1 MAHLVGCKSC
11 RVCSSCNFLREKTL
25 KSLTRLQ
32 SSAILG
38 EPLLEEF
45 PLTFSKMPRPGGT
58 MSSSERR
65 IAPREIFS
73 IPVRIRPLIAESL
86 SVAAGSTVSR
96 NVTSSNS
103 VAGVSVAVTQMSP
116 APAGSRPARVLDMQE
131 GETVNLSERGIYFKT
146 AQKVKIGQAMEL
158 YFTLPRELTGRSP
171 EPVRCS
177 ARVVHVEQ
185 HADERGWT
193 GVGASVE
200 QFEPLQRFRTWD
212 N

>member
-1 MAHLVGCKSC
+1 
-11 RVCSSCNFLREKTL
+11 
-25 KSLTRLQ
+25 
-32 SSAILG
+32 
-38 EPLLEEF
+38 
-45 PLTFSKMPRPGGT
+45 

-65 IAPREIFS
+65 IAPRKIFS
-73 IPVRIRPLIAESL
+73 IPIRIRPLAVESL
-86 SVAAGSTVSR
+86 SVAAGSTILKNAAPSSR
-96 NVTSSNS
+96 
-103 VAGVSVAVTQMSP
+103 AP
-116 APAGSRPARVLDMQE
+116 APASPASSLMNSAVSTSKPVRVLDMQE

-146 AQKVKIGQAMEL
+146 AQKVRIGQAMEI

-185 HADERGWT
+185 YSDERGWT

>member
-1 MAHLVGCKSC
+1 
-11 RVCSSCNFLREKTL
+11 
-25 KSLTRLQ
+25 
-32 SSAILG
+32 
-38 EPLLEEF
+38 
-45 PLTFSKMPRPGGT
+45 

-65 IAPREIFS
+65 IAPRKIFS
-73 IPVRIRPLIAESL
+73 IPIRIRPLASESL

-96 NVTSSNS
+96 NATTSSHAAAP
-103 VAGVSVAVTQMSP
+103 VSP
-116 APAGSRPARVLDMQE
+116 ASSLMNSAVATSRPVRVLDMQE

-185 HADERGWT
+185 YSDDRGWT

>member
-1 MAHLVGCKSC
+1 
-11 RVCSSCNFLREKTL
+11 
-25 KSLTRLQ
+25 
-32 SSAILG
+32 
-38 EPLLEEF
+38 
-45 PLTFSKMPRPGGT
+45 
-58 MSSSERR
+58 MSNDERR
-65 IAPREIFS
+65 IAPRKIFT
-73 IPVRIRPLIAESL
+73 IPIRIRPLASESL
-86 SVAAGSTVSR
+86 SVATGSTVSR
-96 NVTSSNS
+96 SATPSSYAAAPASPTSSLMNS
-103 VAGVSVAVTQMSP
+103 AVATSKPV
-116 APAGSRPARVLDMQE
+116 RVIDMQE

-158 YFTLPRELTGRSP
+158 YFTLPRELTGRNP

-185 HADERGWT
+185 YSDERGWT

>member
-1 MAHLVGCKSC
+1 
-11 RVCSSCNFLREKTL
+11 
-25 KSLTRLQ
+25 
-32 SSAILG
+32 
-38 EPLLEEF
+38 
-45 PLTFSKMPRPGGT
+45 

-65 IAPREIFS
+65 IAPRKVFS
-73 IPVRIRPLIAESL
+73 IPIRIRPLMAESL
-86 SVAAGSTVSR
+86 SVAAGSTISR
-96 NVTSSNS
+96 NAASITAAAGGS
-103 VAGVSVAVTQMSP
+103 VASVQMSP
-116 APAGSRPARVLDMQE
+116 APVGSRPARVLDMQE

>member
-1 MAHLVGCKSC
+1 
-11 RVCSSCNFLREKTL
+11 
-25 KSLTRLQ
+25 
-32 SSAILG
+32 
-38 EPLLEEF
+38 
-45 PLTFSKMPRPGGT
+45 

-65 IAPREIFS
+65 IAPRKIFS
-73 IPVRIRPLIAESL
+73 IPIRIRPLVSESL
-86 SVAAGSTVSR
+86 SVTAGSTVSR
-96 NVTSSNS
+96 NAVSISHAPSS
-103 VAGVSVAVTQMSP
+103 VATASSQMSS
-116 APAGSRPARVLDMQE
+116 AVATSRPARVIDMQE

-185 HADERGWT
+185 YADERGWT
-193 GVGASVE
+193 GVGACVE
-200 QFEPLQRFRTWD
+200 QFEPLQRFRNWD

>member
-1 MAHLVGCKSC
+1 
-11 RVCSSCNFLREKTL
+11 
-25 KSLTRLQ
+25 
-32 SSAILG
+32 
-38 EPLLEEF
+38 
-45 PLTFSKMPRPGGT
+45 
-58 MSSSERR
+58 MSSDERR
-65 IAPREIFS
+65 IAPRKIFT
-73 IPVRIRPLIAESL
+73 IPIRIRPLASESQ
-86 SVAAGSTVSR
+86 SVAAGSTVLKSAT
-96 NVTSSNS
+96 TSSYAVPGGPAAS
-103 VAGVSVAVTQMSP
+103 SLMQSAVTTSKP
-116 APAGSRPARVLDMQE
+116 VRVLDMQE

-158 YFTLPRELTGRSP
+158 YFTLPRELTGRNP

-185 HADERGWT
+185 YSDERGWT

>member
-1 MAHLVGCKSC
+1 
-11 RVCSSCNFLREKTL
+11 
-25 KSLTRLQ
+25 
-32 SSAILG
+32 
-38 EPLLEEF
+38 
-45 PLTFSKMPRPGGT
+45 
-58 MSSSERR
+58 MSNERR
-65 IAPREIFS
+65 IAPRKIFS
-73 IPVRIRPLIAESL
+73 IPIRIRPLASEAV
-86 SVAAGSTVSR
+86 SVAAGATVSR
-96 NVTSSNS
+96 ITMTSSHAAASTHPTSGSQAATTNHATSSPIGSS
-103 VAGVSVAVTQMSP
+103 VATAK
-116 APAGSRPARVLDMQE
+116 PARVLDMQE

-185 HADERGWT
+185 YSDERGWT

-200 QFEPLQRFRTWD
+200 RFEPLQRFRNWD

>member
-1 MAHLVGCKSC
+1 
-11 RVCSSCNFLREKTL
+11 
-25 KSLTRLQ
+25 
-32 SSAILG
+32 
-38 EPLLEEF
+38 
-45 PLTFSKMPRPGGT
+45 

-65 IAPREIFS
+65 IAPRKIFS
-73 IPVRIRPLIAESL
+73 IPIRIRPLVSESL
-86 SVAAGSTVSR
+86 SVTAASTVSR
-96 NVTSSNS
+96 N
-103 VAGVSVAVTQMSP
+103 AVTISHAAASGVATPSSQMSS
-116 APAGSRPARVLDMQE
+116 AVATSRPARVIDMQE

-185 HADERGWT
+185 YADERGWT
-193 GVGASVE
+193 GVGACVE
-200 QFEPLQRFRTWD
+200 QFEPLQRFRNWD

>member
-1 MAHLVGCKSC
+1 MAHLVGCKTC
-11 RVCSSCNFLREKTL
+11 RVCSSCNFLREITL
-25 KSLTRLQ
+25 KFLTRLQ
-32 SSAILG
+32 GSAILG

-65 IAPREIFS
+65 IAPRKIFS

-96 NVTSSNS
+96 NVTSNI

-116 APAGSRPARVLDMQE
+116 APAGSKPARVL
-131 GETVNLSERGIYFKT
+131 ETVNLSERGIYFKT

-200 QFEPLQRFRTWD
+200 QFEPLQRFRAWD

>member
-1 MAHLVGCKSC
+1 M
-11 RVCSSCNFLREKTL
+11 
-25 KSLTRLQ
+25 
-32 SSAILG
+32 
-38 EPLLEEF
+38 
-45 PLTFSKMPRPGGT
+45 
-58 MSSSERR
+58 
-65 IAPREIFS
+65 
-73 IPVRIRPLIAESL
+73 
-86 SVAAGSTVSR
+86 SVAADQAILKSAAP
-96 NVTSSNS
+96 SSY
-103 VAGVSVAVTQMSP
+103 AP
-116 APAGSRPARVLDMQE
+116 APASPASSLITAPSQASKPVRVLDMQE

-146 AQKVKIGQAMEL
+146 AQKVRVGQAMEL

-185 HADERGWT
+185 YSDERGWT

>member
-1 MAHLVGCKSC
+1 
-11 RVCSSCNFLREKTL
+11 
-25 KSLTRLQ
+25 
-32 SSAILG
+32 
-38 EPLLEEF
+38 
-45 PLTFSKMPRPGGT
+45 

-65 IAPREIFS
+65 IAPRKIFS
-73 IPVRIRPLIAESL
+73 IPIRIRPLASESL

-96 NVTSSNS
+96 NATTSSYS
-103 VAGVSVAVTQMSP
+103 VAPTSSASP
-116 APAGSRPARVLDMQE
+116 ASSLMNSAVATSKPVRVLDMHE

-146 AQKVKIGQAMEL
+146 AQKVKIGQAMEI

-185 HADERGWT
+185 YSDERGWT

>member
-1 MAHLVGCKSC
+1 
-11 RVCSSCNFLREKTL
+11 
-25 KSLTRLQ
+25 
-32 SSAILG
+32 
-38 EPLLEEF
+38 
-45 PLTFSKMPRPGGT
+45 

-65 IAPREIFS
+65 IAPRKIFS
-73 IPVRIRPLIAESL
+73 IPIRIRPLASESL
-86 SVAAGSTVSR
+86 SVVAGSTVSR
-96 NVTSSNS
+96 SATTSTYS
-103 VAGVSVAVTQMSP
+103 A
-116 APAGSRPARVLDMQE
+116 APASAASSLMNSAVSTSKPVRVVDMQE

-146 AQKVKIGQAMEL
+146 AQKVKIGQAMEI

-185 HADERGWT
+185 YSDERGWT

>member
-1 MAHLVGCKSC
+1 
-11 RVCSSCNFLREKTL
+11 
-25 KSLTRLQ
+25 
-32 SSAILG
+32 
-38 EPLLEEF
+38 
-45 PLTFSKMPRPGGT
+45 

-65 IAPREIFS
+65 IAPRKIFS
-73 IPVRIRPLIAESL
+73 IPIRIRPLASESL

-96 NVTSSNS
+96 NATTSSYS
-103 VAGVSVAVTQMSP
+103 AVPVSP
-116 APAGSRPARVLDMQE
+116 AASLMNSAVSTSKPVRVLDMQE

-146 AQKVKIGQAMEL
+146 AQKVKIGQAMEI

-185 HADERGWT
+185 YSDERGWT

>member
-1 MAHLVGCKSC
+1 
-11 RVCSSCNFLREKTL
+11 
-25 KSLTRLQ
+25 
-32 SSAILG
+32 
-38 EPLLEEF
+38 
-45 PLTFSKMPRPGGT
+45 

-65 IAPREIFS
+65 IAPRKIFS
-73 IPVRIRPLIAESL
+73 IPIRIRPVASESL

-96 NVTSSNS
+96 SVTTSTYSAAP
-103 VAGVSVAVTQMSP
+103 VSP
-116 APAGSRPARVLDMQE
+116 ASSLMNSAVSTSKPVRVLDMQE

-146 AQKVKIGQAMEL
+146 AQKVKIGQAMEI

-185 HADERGWT
+185 YSDERGWT

>member
-1 MAHLVGCKSC
+1 
-11 RVCSSCNFLREKTL
+11 
-25 KSLTRLQ
+25 
-32 SSAILG
+32 
-38 EPLLEEF
+38 
-45 PLTFSKMPRPGGT
+45 
-58 MSSSERR
+58 MSSNERR
-65 IAPREIFS
+65 IAPRKIFS
-73 IPVRIRPLIAESL
+73 IPIRIRPLASESL

-96 NVTSSNS
+96 NATTNSYSPVPASSASSPMKSAVATSKP
-103 VAGVSVAVTQMSP
+103 V
-116 APAGSRPARVLDMQE
+116 RVLDMQE

-146 AQKVKIGQAMEL
+146 AQKVKIGQAMEI

-185 HADERGWT
+185 YSDERGWT

>member
-1 MAHLVGCKSC
+1 
-11 RVCSSCNFLREKTL
+11 
-25 KSLTRLQ
+25 
-32 SSAILG
+32 
-38 EPLLEEF
+38 
-45 PLTFSKMPRPGGT
+45 

-65 IAPREIFS
+65 IAPRKIFS
-73 IPVRIRPLIAESL
+73 IPIRICPLASESL
-86 SVAAGSTVSR
+86 PVAAGSTFVR
-96 NVTSSNS
+96 NAMTSSYAAS
-103 VAGVSVAVTQMSP
+103 GASAASSQVSGVAAASKPV
-116 APAGSRPARVLDMQE
+116 RVIDMLE

-171 EPVRCS
+171 EPVRCN

-185 HADERGWT
+185 YADERGWT

-200 QFEPLQRFRTWD
+200 RFEPLQRFRNWD

>member
-1 MAHLVGCKSC
+1 
-11 RVCSSCNFLREKTL
+11 
-25 KSLTRLQ
+25 
-32 SSAILG
+32 
-38 EPLLEEF
+38 
-45 PLTFSKMPRPGGT
+45 
-58 MSSSERR
+58 MSSNERR
-65 IAPREIFS
+65 IAPRKIFS
-73 IPVRIRPLIAESL
+73 IPIRIRPLASESL

-96 NVTSSNS
+96 NAITSSYSPVPASSAASLMNS
-103 VAGVSVAVTQMSP
+103 AVATSKPV
-116 APAGSRPARVLDMQE
+116 RVLDMQE

-146 AQKVKIGQAMEL
+146 AQKVKIGQAMEI
-158 YFTLPRELTGRSP
+158 YFTLPRELTGRNP

-185 HADERGWT
+185 YSDERGWT

>member
-1 MAHLVGCKSC
+1 
-11 RVCSSCNFLREKTL
+11 
-25 KSLTRLQ
+25 
-32 SSAILG
+32 
-38 EPLLEEF
+38 
-45 PLTFSKMPRPGGT
+45 
-58 MSSSERR
+58 MSSNERR
-65 IAPREIFS
+65 IAPRKIFS
-73 IPVRIRPLIAESL
+73 IPIRIRPLASESL

-96 NVTSSNS
+96 SATTSSYS
-103 VAGVSVAVTQMSP
+103 AVPVSP
-116 APAGSRPARVLDMQE
+116 ASSLMNSAVATSKPVRVLDMQE

-146 AQKVKIGQAMEL
+146 AQKVKIGQAMEI
-158 YFTLPRELTGRSP
+158 YFTLPRELTGRNP

-185 HADERGWT
+185 YSDERGWT

>member
-1 MAHLVGCKSC
+1 
-11 RVCSSCNFLREKTL
+11 
-25 KSLTRLQ
+25 
-32 SSAILG
+32 
-38 EPLLEEF
+38 
-45 PLTFSKMPRPGGT
+45 

-65 IAPREIFS
+65 IAPRKIFS
-73 IPVRIRPLIAESL
+73 IPIRIRPLASESL

-96 NVTSSNS
+96 SATTSSYS
-103 VAGVSVAVTQMSP
+103 APVSP
-116 APAGSRPARVLDMQE
+116 ASSLMNSAVATSKPVRVVDMQE

-146 AQKVKIGQAMEL
+146 AQKVKIGQAMEI

-177 ARVVHVEQ
+177 ERVVHVEQ
-185 HADERGWT
+185 YSDERGWT

>member
-1 MAHLVGCKSC
+1 
-11 RVCSSCNFLREKTL
+11 
-25 KSLTRLQ
+25 
-32 SSAILG
+32 
-38 EPLLEEF
+38 
-45 PLTFSKMPRPGGT
+45 
-58 MSSSERR
+58 MSSNERR
-65 IAPREIFS
+65 IAPRKIFS
-73 IPVRIRPLIAESL
+73 IPIRIRPLASESL

-96 NVTSSNS
+96 NATTSSYS
-103 VAGVSVAVTQMSP
+103 AVPVSP
-116 APAGSRPARVLDMQE
+116 ASSLMNSAVATSKPVRVLDMQE

-146 AQKVKIGQAMEL
+146 AQKVKIGQAMEI
-158 YFTLPRELTGRSP
+158 YFTLPRELTGRNP

-185 HADERGWT
+185 YSDERGWT

>member
-1 MAHLVGCKSC
+1 MAHLVGCKTR
-11 RVCSSCNFLREKTL
+11 RVCWSRKFVREITL
-25 KSLTRLQ
+25 KFLTHLQ
-32 SSAILG
+32 GSAILG

-45 PLTFSKMPRPGGT
+45 LLTFSKIPRPGGT

-65 IAPREIFS
+65 IAPRKIFS
-73 IPVRIRPLIAESL
+73 IPVRIRPLVAESL

-96 NVTSSNS
+96 NVTSSNV

-177 ARVVHVEQ
+177 ARVVHLEQ

>member
-1 MAHLVGCKSC
+1 
-11 RVCSSCNFLREKTL
+11 
-25 KSLTRLQ
+25 
-32 SSAILG
+32 
-38 EPLLEEF
+38 
-45 PLTFSKMPRPGGT
+45 

-65 IAPREIFS
+65 IAPRKIFS
-73 IPVRIRPLIAESL
+73 IPIRIRPLASESL
-86 SVAAGSTVSR
+86 SVAARSTVSR
-96 NVTSSNS
+96 NVTPSTYS
-103 VAGVSVAVTQMSP
+103 AAPISP
-116 APAGSRPARVLDMQE
+116 ASSLMNSAVSTSKPVRVLDMQE

-146 AQKVKIGQAMEL
+146 AQKVKIGQAMEI
-158 YFTLPRELTGRSP
+158 YFALPRELTGRSP

-185 HADERGWT
+185 YSDERGWT

>member
-1 MAHLVGCKSC
+1 
-11 RVCSSCNFLREKTL
+11 
-25 KSLTRLQ
+25 
-32 SSAILG
+32 
-38 EPLLEEF
+38 
-45 PLTFSKMPRPGGT
+45 
-58 MSSSERR
+58 MSSNERR
-65 IAPREIFS
+65 IVPRKIFS
-73 IPVRIRPLIAESL
+73 IPIRIRPLASESL
-86 SVAAGSTVSR
+86 SVAAGSTESR
-96 NVTSSNS
+96 NAQTSSYS
-103 VAGVSVAVTQMSP
+103 AVPVSP
-116 APAGSRPARVLDMQE
+116 AASLMNSAVATSKPVRVLDMQE

-146 AQKVKIGQAMEL
+146 AQKVKIGQAMEI

-185 HADERGWT
+185 YSDERGWT

>member
-1 MAHLVGCKSC
+1 
-11 RVCSSCNFLREKTL
+11 
-25 KSLTRLQ
+25 
-32 SSAILG
+32 
-38 EPLLEEF
+38 
-45 PLTFSKMPRPGGT
+45 
-58 MSSSERR
+58 MSSNERR
-65 IAPREIFS
+65 IAPRKIFS
-73 IPVRIRPLIAESL
+73 IPIRIRPLASESL

-96 NVTSSNS
+96 SATTSTYS
-103 VAGVSVAVTQMSP
+103 AAPASP
-116 APAGSRPARVLDMQE
+116 ASSLMNSAVSTSKPVRVLDMQE

-146 AQKVKIGQAMEL
+146 AQKVKIGQAMEI

-185 HADERGWT
+185 YSDERGWT